1 MKEKSQEK
9 DPLDP
14 QTVFT
19 IKHSD
24 IPKGITQCVKHK
36 WRKLSDDEVEC
47 SVCPTVCH
55 IDPNQMNQYLCQE

>member
-24 IPKGITQCVKHK
+24 IPKGITQCKFEDHA
-36 WRKLSDDEVEC
+36 WRKISDTELEC
-47 SVCPTVCH
+47 MKCPTAIRVS
-55 IDPNQMNQYLCQE
+55 PNYLKQLLK